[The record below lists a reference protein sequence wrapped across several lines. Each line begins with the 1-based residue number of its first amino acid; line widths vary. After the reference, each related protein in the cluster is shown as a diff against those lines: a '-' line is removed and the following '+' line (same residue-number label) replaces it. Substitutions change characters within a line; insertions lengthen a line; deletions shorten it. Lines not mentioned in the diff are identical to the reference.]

1 MTEGKIRAYETT
13 IEIDAPPDVVWRALT
28 DPTELTRWFP
38 LQASVAPGVDGSV
51 LYSWGG
57 AWEWKNRIRFWEPG
71 RRLQLV
77 NAQSAAYDAEG
88 KPLPSAGPPVEVAL
102 DYQLEA
108 RGGRTVLRLVHS
120 GFGTG
125 AEWDDEVEG
134 ISNGWPFE
142 LRSLKHYLERHRAR
156 RRSVAWAR
164 VNAPTSVAEAWTR
177 LIGREGLALEGVVA
191 ARREGGPYAVPSAN
205 GDSFEGAVL
214 IVAPPRAFAGTLAP
228 LNDGLFRASV
238 ERAAGQTSVHLWA
251 SGWSVEPGA
260 VQALERRMA
269 SLLERLFGAPATIAG
284 ASSD

>member
-1 MTEGKIRAYETT
+1 
-13 IEIDAPPDVVWRALT
+13 
-28 DPTELTRWFP
+28 
-38 LQASVAPGVDGSV
+38 
-51 LYSWGG
+51 
-57 AWEWKNRIRFWEPG
+57 
-71 RRLQLV
+71 V
-77 NAQSAAYDAEG
+77 NSQSAAYDAEG
-88 KPLPSAGPPVEVAL
+88 KPLPSAGPPVEVVL

-164 VNAPTSVAEAWTR
+164 VTPPASVAEAWTR
-177 LIGREGLALEGVVA
+177 LIGSDGLGLEAVVA
-191 ARREGGPYAVPSAN
+191 APREGAPYAVRSAN
-205 GDSFEGAVL
+205 GDAFEGAVL

-228 LNDGLFRASV
+228 LNDGLFRAAV
-238 ERAAGQTSVHLWA
+238 ERAAGQTSVQLWA
-251 SGWSVEPGA
+251 SGWSVDPGA

-269 SLLERLFGAPATIAG
+269 TLLERLFEVPATIAG
-284 ASSD
+284 ASSE